1 MGDVLTLIEKAQETM
16 DAEKMAKME
25 ENLRKSRFTLEDFLQ
40 QTQEIRK
47 MGDMKEM
54 ISMIPGMGK
63 QLKNLEIDENQF
75 TVVESIIHSMT
86 PAERNNP
93 SIINSSRKKRIAA
106 GCGRQVQD
114 VNRLLKQFEQMQQ
127 MIKRMNNINGGGT
140 KKGKKGKRKGLR
152 GMPGGM
158 GGMGWPGF

>member
-1 MGDVLTLIEKAQETM
+1 
-16 DAEKMAKME
+16 
-25 ENLRKSRFTLEDFLQ
+25 
-40 QTQEIRK
+40 

-93 SIINSSRKKRIAA
+93 SPSSTAA
-106 GCGRQVQD
+106 A
-114 VNRLLKQFEQMQQ
+114 
-127 MIKRMNNINGGGT
+127 
-140 KKGKKGKRKGLR
+140 KGLPPAAAAKSTR
-152 GMPGGM
+152 RQPSTQTI
-158 GGMGWPGF
+158 